1 MADKL
6 SKPAVGKV
14 IDRGGCAGKLITT
27 VGTTVGLQIITG
39 TIMFCFVAGRSA
51 S

>member
-1 MADKL
+1 MPDKL

-14 IDRGGCAGKLITT
+14 IDRGGCAGKLIIT
-27 VGTTVGLQIITG
+27 VGTTVGYYRNHYVL
-39 TIMFCFVAGRSA
+39 FCARRSA